1 MLWLLAYWVKI
12 KPFTACSKYPTPQ
25 FPYLAA
31 MLRFDSLTV
40 TQFKNYPAAS
50 FSFTE
55 RIVGI
60 CGLNGIGKTNLLDAL
75 YYLCFTKSYFSSS
88 DALVAQFNS
97 TGFRLQGLAR
107 LPARAGS
114 DGNDTVG
121 QSRLSQN
128 YAEDIYDIVCIY
140 RGVGKKEVSVNGSEY
155 DKFSQH
161 IGRFPCVMIAPD
173 DVELIT
179 GGGAERR
186 KLLDMILGQMDGAY
200 LQHLINYNK
209 ILQQRNSLL
218 KRFADHGQ
226 TDHALLDVLD
236 GQLVQPGQY
245 IFQQRQQLTAA
256 LIAQVQQLYNTIA
269 NANETITLAYESQ
282 LSSSNFAELLMA
294 SRQKDLILQRTNT
307 GIHKDDI
314 NIELNGQPF
323 KNIASQGQRK
333 SLLFALKLAEFELLR
348 QNKGFAPILLLDD
361 VFEKLDGQRMQNLL
375 QHVCVLNQGQVFIT
389 DTHRER
395 LEETLIGT
403 GQPFQIIAL

>member
-1 MLWLLAYWVKI
+1 MVDFCHDVLGNAFWVKI
-12 KPFTACSKYPTPQ
+12 KPFAACSKYASPQ

-40 TQFKNYPAAS
+40 TQFKNYPAAN
-50 FSFTE
+50 FAFTE

-88 DALVAQFNS
+88 DALVAQFSS
-97 TGFRLQGLAR
+97 TGFRLQGLAQ
-107 LPARAGS
+107 LTQS
-114 DGNDTVG
+114 EMEDT
-121 QSRLSQN
+121 
-128 YAEDIYDIVCIY
+128 YDIVCIY

-179 GGGAERR
+179 GGGTERR
-186 KLLDMILGQMDGAY
+186 KLLDMILGQIDSAY
-200 LQHLINYNK
+200 LQHLIHYNK
-209 ILQQRNSLL
+209 ILLQRNSLL
-218 KRFADHGQ
+218 KRFADQGQ
-226 TDHALLDVLD
+226 TDYALLDVLD

-256 LIAQVQQLYNTIA
+256 LIVHVQQLYNTIA
-269 NANETITLAYESQ
+269 NANETITLTYESQ
-282 LSSSNFAELLMA
+282 LLQSNFAELLMA
-294 SRQKDLILQRTNT
+294 NRSKDLILQRTNT

-314 NIELNGQPF
+314 TIELNGQPF

-333 SLLFALKLAEFELLR
+333 SLLFALKLAEFELL
-348 QNKGFAPILLLDD
+348 QQHKGFAPILLLDD

-389 DTHRER
+389 DTHRDR
-395 LEETLIGT
+395 LEATLLGT